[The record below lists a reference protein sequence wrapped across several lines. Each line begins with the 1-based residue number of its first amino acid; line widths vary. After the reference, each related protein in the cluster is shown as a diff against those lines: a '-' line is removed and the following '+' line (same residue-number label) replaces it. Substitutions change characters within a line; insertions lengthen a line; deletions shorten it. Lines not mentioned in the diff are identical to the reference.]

1 MLWPSHNI
9 LTLRNLKSHTIIV
22 WSGMMYTIFVQII
35 DFRNSTQ
42 IQRASGAPVF
52 KTDFQICIGRRQTS
66 LVFFVFDLF
75 FRFRIGFR
83 IPVISVEDAKS
94 EVLKVFQEAWE
105 KGNGYDWGEEEAGH
119 DIPILKIAEDSL
131 E

>member
-1 MLWPSHNI
+1 M
-9 LTLRNLKSHTIIV
+9 
-22 WSGMMYTIFVQII
+22 
-35 DFRNSTQ
+35 
-42 IQRASGAPVF
+42 ASGAPVF
-52 KTDFQICIGRRQTS
+52 KTEFQICIGRRQTS

-94 EVLKVFQEAWE
+94 EVLKIFQEAWE
-105 KGNGYDWGEEEAGH
+105 KGNGYDWGEEGDAPGS
-119 DIPILKIAEDSL
+119 DIPILKIAADSL